1 MVTPTYIT
9 DFHRSFRPM
18 WLDEGHADFA
28 DDADLD
34 LFGLGF
40 RRFREIWLMTCRILA
55 LFLVVSKKKR
65 IFAAEVLNIE
75 GIDYEKY
82 E

>member
-1 MVTPTYIT
+1 MG
-9 DFHRSFRPM
+9 
-18 WLDEGHADFA
+18 EGGYS
-28 DDADLD
+28 LYPGNS
-34 LFGLGF
+34 L
-40 RRFREIWLMTCRILA
+40 ITCRFLVV
-55 LFLVVSKKKR
+55 FLVVSKKKR

>member
-1 MVTPTYIT
+1 MAFPSAA
-9 DFHRSFRPM
+9 DFQ
-18 WLDEGHADFA
+18 FA
-28 DDADLD
+28 DDADFD

-40 RRFREIWLMTCRILA
+40 CRFREILLITCRFLVV
-55 LFLVVSKKKR
+55 FLVVSKKKR

>member
-1 MVTPTYIT
+1 MI
-9 DFHRSFRPM
+9 SC
-18 WLDEGHADFA
+18 
-28 DDADLD
+28 
-34 LFGLGF
+34 
-40 RRFREIWLMTCRILA
+40 RFLVI
-55 LFLVVSKKKR
+55 FLVVSKKKR

>member
-1 MVTPTYIT
+1 MAFP
-9 DFHRSFRPM
+9 SA
-18 WLDEGHADFA
+18 ADYQFA
-28 DDADLD
+28 DDADFD

-40 RRFREIWLMTCRILA
+40 RKFREILLMTYRILA

>member
-1 MVTPTYIT
+1 MG
-9 DFHRSFRPM
+9 
-18 WLDEGHADFA
+18 EGGYS
-28 DDADLD
+28 LYPGN
-34 LFGLGF
+34 LL
-40 RRFREIWLMTCRILA
+40 ITCR
-55 LFLVVSKKKR
+55 FLVVFLAVSRKKR